1 MGLGAEFFLE
11 VGSTDLDALKVAV
24 ELVAAVAAAPSF
36 WKNLQIWLRMGYIF
50 GYEAMATILA

>member
-1 MGLGAEFFLE
+1 LTPEATTACTLLKADAMGLGAEFFLE

-36 WKNLQIWLRMGYIF
+36 WKNLQI
-50 GYEAMATILA
+50 